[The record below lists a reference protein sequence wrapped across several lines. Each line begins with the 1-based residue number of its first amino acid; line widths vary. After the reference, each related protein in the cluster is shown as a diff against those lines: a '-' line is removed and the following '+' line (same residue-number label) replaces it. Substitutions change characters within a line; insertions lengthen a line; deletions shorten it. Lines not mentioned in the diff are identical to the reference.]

1 MITIH
6 VSGYDACHK
15 FATEHDLH
23 VLGEII
29 DGSNHFHVRHRGTY
43 REKPGNRTNMTKD
56 MLQKGNKLSKRLYK
70 RSLLQSH
77 QIEKR
82 ILSHSDV
89 SWAERQVVKARFKR
103 DYGDFY
109 GK

>member
-15 FATEHDLH
+15 FAKEHDLH
-23 VLGEII
+23 LLGEII
-29 DGSNHFHVRHRGTY
+29 DGSNNFHVRHRGDY
-43 REKPGNRTNMTKD
+43 REIHDNRTNMTKD
-56 MLQKGNKLSKRLYK
+56 MFQPGSKLSKRLSK

-77 QIEKR
+77 HIEKR
-82 ILSHSDV
+82 ILSHTDV
-89 SWAERQVVKARFKR
+89 SWAERQVVKPRFKR

>member
-6 VSGYDACHK
+6 FSGYDACHK
-15 FATEHDLH
+15 FAKEHDLH
-23 VLGEII
+23 LLGEII
-29 DGSNHFHVRHRGTY
+29 DGSNHFHVRHQGDFRD
-43 REKPGNRTNMTKD
+43 KHGNRTNMTKD
-56 MLQKGNKLSKRLYK
+56 MFQTGSKLSKRLSK

-89 SWAERQVVKARFKR
+89 SWAERQVVKPRFKR